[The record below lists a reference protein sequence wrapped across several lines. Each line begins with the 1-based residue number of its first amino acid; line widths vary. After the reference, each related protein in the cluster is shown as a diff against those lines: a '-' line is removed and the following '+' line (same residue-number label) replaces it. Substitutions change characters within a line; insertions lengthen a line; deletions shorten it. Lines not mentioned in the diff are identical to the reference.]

1 MMLIWREHR
10 RLLLIL
16 GTILLINVGFF
27 LTYRVRYQQR
37 VEDLEQRHARAES
50 DLLRAQNARRAAERQ
65 LASYREVERGIQRV
79 YNESWS
85 TPDERLTPLI
95 LEIRS
100 LARKSDLEP
109 TSVSYDRSADT
120 RESGASTMNIS
131 FGVKGT
137 YSQVRRLINLI
148 ELSKQFVVIDEI
160 ALGESG
166 ESDATVGLRIS
177 LKTIFRY
184 TGDGDAGSDAPGSKS

>member
-1 MMLIWREHR
+1 MIWREHR
-10 RLLLIL
+10 RLFLIL
-16 GTILLINVGFF
+16 GAILLLNVGFF

-50 DLLRAQNARRAAERQ
+50 DLTRAQNARRTAERE
-65 LASYREVERGIQRV
+65 LAAYRDVERGIARV
-79 YNESWS
+79 YNDWWS

-95 LEIRS
+95 LEIRR

-109 TSVSYDRSADT
+109 TSVGYNRAEAT
-120 RESGASTMNIS
+120 KESGASTMNIS
-131 FGVKGT
+131 FGVSGT

-160 ALGESG
+160 AIGENNAG
-166 ESDATVGLRIS
+166 DATVGLRIS
-177 LKTIFRY
+177 LKTIFRDTG
-184 TGDGDAGSDAPGSKS
+184 TGDSGSGS